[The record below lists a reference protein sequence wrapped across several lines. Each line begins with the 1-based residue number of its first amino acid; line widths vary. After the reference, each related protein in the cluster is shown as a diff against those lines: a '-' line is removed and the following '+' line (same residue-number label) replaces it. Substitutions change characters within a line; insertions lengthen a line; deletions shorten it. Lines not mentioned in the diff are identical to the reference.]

1 MKLSP
6 GKCMT
11 FHIISTKD
19 SWYMSEPILTLKSG
33 ECIPP
38 AHAARKITYLSAEIW
53 PWKGLDSNTEDKFRT
68 ILMNIK

>member
-1 MKLSP
+1 
-6 GKCMT
+6 
-11 FHIISTKD
+11 
-19 SWYMSEPILTLKSG
+19 MSEPILTLKSG